1 MTEAAPR
8 RGHVFII
15 SGPSGAGKDSV
26 IDQLHQLVALDQVIT
41 MTTRAPRATETPGVS
56 YRFATVPEFLAMRDA
71 GDLLEFAEVYGNWY
85 GVPADTMRA
94 SVAAGRDVL
103 IKVDLQGARTIKGLL
118 PDATFIF
125 IRPTSAEE
133 LLGRLRARASETEA
147 ELALRVQTAQS
158 ELAEQV
164 WFDYVVDNPDGGL
177 DDAVARVRD
186 IITAIAQAKATS

>member
-1 MTEAAPR
+1 MPEATPR

-26 IDQLHQLVALDQVIT
+26 IERLHQLVTLDQVVT
-41 MTTRAPRATETPGVS
+41 MTTRAPRVNEVPGVS
-56 YRFATVPEFLAMRDA
+56 YRFASVADFLAMRDA

-103 IKVDLQGARTIKGLL
+103 IKVDLQGARTIKRLL

-125 IRPTSAEE
+125 IRPASAEE
-133 LLGRLRARASETEA
+133 LAGRLRSRASETEA
-147 ELALRVQTAQS
+147 EVALRLQTAQS

-164 WFDYVVDNPDGGL
+164 WFDHVVENADGGL
-177 DDAVARVRD
+177 EAAVARVRA
-186 IITAIAQAKATS
+186 IITMTNQAQATS

>member
-1 MTEAAPR
+1 MTEATPR

-26 IDQLHQLVALDQVIT
+26 IERLHQVVPLDQVIT
-41 MTTRAPRATETPGVS
+41 MTTRAPRAHEIDGVH
-56 YRFATVPEFLAMRDA
+56 YRFATVAQFLAMRDA
-71 GDLLEFAEVYGNWY
+71 GDLLEYAEVYGNWY
-85 GVPADTMRA
+85 GVPADTARV

-125 IRPTSAEE
+125 IRPSSPEE
-133 LLGRLRARASETEA
+133 LAGRLRARGSETAA
-147 ELALRVQTAQS
+147 ELALRVQQAQA
-158 ELAEQV
+158 EMAEQV

-177 DDAVARVRD
+177 EAAVARVRD
-186 IITAIAQAKATS
+186 IIISITQAGE

>member
-1 MTEAAPR
+1 MTETTPR

-26 IDQLHQLVALDQVIT
+26 IEQLHQLVPLDQVVA
-41 MTTRAPRATETPGVS
+41 MTIREPRATEIPGVS
-56 YRFATVPEFLAMRDA
+56 YRFATVAEFLALRDA
-71 GDLLEFAEVYGNWY
+71 GDLLECAEVYGNWY
-85 GVPADTMRA
+85 GVPADTVRA

-125 IRPTSAEE
+125 IRPSSAEE

-147 ELALRVQTAQS
+147 ELALRLQTAQS

-177 DDAVARVRD
+177 AAAVTRVRD
-186 IITAIAQAKATS
+186 IITTITQTKETH